1 MRHLFITLFLSF
13 FISLVI
19 AQQLPYKVNFIDPLG
34 QTNRTLIGRCDS
46 AKFIKIISAEH
57 SKLMRKGHV
66 LAAVTVL
73 ENDSAYRANIYVGKR
88 YLWGLFNVNNVPEA
102 LLSKAGYHRNQ
113 FVNTRINPIELG
125 KLMVKIIE
133 ESDKTGFPF
142 AKIALDSV
150 IVNNDEI
157 SAVVKYSAG
166 LKIEYAALKV
176 NSSFVKSNY
185 LESYLGIK
193 EGGDFNAT
201 KVANIR
207 KKINKL
213 TYAKTDQRPV
223 IKFDNKSCKISLK
236 VDPVKSNK
244 VDAMLGLAPNQIDK
258 SKLLATGY
266 INLDLH
272 NLFKSGKRLTF
283 NWRQFAVQSQMLNA
297 RYNHTNL
304 FGSIINVQGK
314 FELFKQDTA
323 FINRNFYIDIGYDDA
338 NYAINFTSTFITS
351 RLLSATNPSST
362 VLVELI
368 DFNTQY
374 YGVNFVKSEFDNLI
388 NPRKGWSVKS
398 ALNIGSKTVLATSF
412 VPAEV
417 SDSLEGQSL
426 QGKFLLQSDLAIPLG
441 ELFVAYS
448 KLQLG
453 SVASNGKLFNNDL
466 FRLGG
471 INSIRGFNE
480 LEIYASTYTMLQMEG
495 RLLLGENSRLFGFLD
510 LAYTQNN
517 VVNFNDTYVG
527 IGTGLLLNT
536 ASGVMQIVYA
546 VGKSSKQSLS
556 LAESKIHIGY
566 VARF

>member
-1 MRHLFITLFLSF
+1 ML
-13 FISLVI
+13 I
-19 AQQLPYKVNFIDPLG
+19 AQQLPYKVNFVNPLG
-34 QTNRTLIGRCDS
+34 QTNRTLSGRCDS
-46 AKFIKIISAEH
+46 VKFARIIKSEH

-66 LAAVTVL
+66 LASLTIF
-73 ENDSAYRANIYVGKR
+73 EIDSTYKADISIGET
-88 YLWGLFNVNNVPEA
+88 YLWGRFNVNNVPEA

-113 FVNTRINPIELG
+113 FANTRINTVELG
-125 KLMVKIIE
+125 KLMVKIIM

-142 AKIALDSV
+142 ATIALDSV
-150 IVNNDEI
+150 SVNGGEI
-157 SAVVKYSAG
+157 SAVVNYSAG
-166 LKIEYAALKV
+166 LKIEYASLKV
-176 NSSFVKSNY
+176 NSAFVKSNY

-193 EGGDFNAT
+193 EGTDFNAI

-213 TYAKTDQRPV
+213 TYAKTDKQPQ
-223 IKFDNKSCKISLK
+223 IKFDNKSCKITLK
-236 VDPVKSNK
+236 VDPVKANQ

-304 FGSIINVQGK
+304 FGSTINVQGK

-323 FINRNFYIDIGYDDA
+323 FINRNFYIDVGYDDA

-351 RLLSATNPSST
+351 RLLSATNTSSSAA
-362 VLVELI
+362 VELI

-374 YGVNFVKSEFDNLI
+374 YGVNFAKTEFDNRI
-388 NPRKGWSVKS
+388 NPRKGWDVKS

-412 VPAEV
+412 VPIEV
-417 SDSLEGQSL
+417 SDSLKGQSL
-426 QGKFLLQSDLAIPLG
+426 QGKFMLQSSIAVPLG
-441 ELFVAYS
+441 KLVVAYS
-448 KLQLG
+448 KIQVG
-453 SVASNGKLFNNDL
+453 SVVSNGALFNNDL

-471 INSIRGFNE
+471 VNSIRGFNE

-495 RLLLGENSRLFGFLD
+495 RLLLGENSRLFGFID

-536 ASGVMQIVYA
+536 TSGVMQIVYA